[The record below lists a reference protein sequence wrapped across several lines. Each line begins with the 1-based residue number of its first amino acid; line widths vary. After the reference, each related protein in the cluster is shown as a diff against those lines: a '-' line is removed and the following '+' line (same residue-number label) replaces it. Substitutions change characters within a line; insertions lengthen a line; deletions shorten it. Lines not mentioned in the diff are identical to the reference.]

1 IVNVGRYVM
10 QKNQAM
16 LIDALASLDRP
27 LKALLVGYGELEEEL
42 KAQVAAAGLADRGV
56 LTDRREDVPDLV
68 AAADLFALSSEWE
81 AMPLVILEALQ
92 LGTPIVTTK
101 AGAISDVIED
111 GKTGLLVE
119 RRDTAGMADA
129 IARVLDD
136 RELASRLAATGQAFA
151 G

>member
-1 IVNVGRYVM
+1 
-10 QKNQAM
+10 
-16 LIDALASLDRP
+16 
-27 LKALLVGYGELEEEL
+27 
-42 KAQVAAAGLADRGV
+42 
-56 LTDRREDVPDLV
+56 
-68 AAADLFALSSEWE
+68 WE

-151 G
+151 GEHSLEHMVEPSPAASPAAIARRGGDSPST